1 MFVSFALQFDME
13 SKEAKLAKLNIELE
27 DVKKQIKEIES
38 IPYATR
44 SAEDKKSYNLLL
56 EEKMSLK
63 ADIKALEGLL
73 LFIVSPSQNSAVKE

>member
-1 MFVSFALQFDME
+1 M
-13 SKEAKLAKLNIELE
+13 EAKLAKLNIELE

-56 EEKMSLK
+56 EKEKRLSEE
-63 ADIKALEGLL
+63 IKALEGSL
-73 LFIVSPSQNSAVKE
+73 